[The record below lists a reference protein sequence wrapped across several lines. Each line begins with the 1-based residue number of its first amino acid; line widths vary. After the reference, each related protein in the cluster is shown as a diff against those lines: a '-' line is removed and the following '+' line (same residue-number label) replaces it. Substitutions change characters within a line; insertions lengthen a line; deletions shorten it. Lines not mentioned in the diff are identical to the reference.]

1 MEEEIARQ
9 PYCELYKGE
18 FTNQIYGIICLPGE
32 NSINLIYT
40 HLGGDYIAAALSLAE
55 IIRDANPIN
64 VLILKTTQT
73 KGLTARL
80 SDEELAAISAII
92 RGVKPC
98 ISLILK
104 PNIGSME
111 N

>member
-40 HLGGDYIAAALSLAE
+40 HLGGNYIAAALSLAD
-55 IIRDANPIN
+55 IIKDASPKI
-64 VLILKTTQT
+64 LILKTTQT

-80 SDEELAAISAII
+80 SDEELAAISTII

>member
-1 MEEEIARQ
+1 M
-9 PYCELYKGE
+9 
-18 FTNQIYGIICLPGE
+18 
-32 NSINLIYT
+32 IYT
-40 HLGGDYIAAALSLAE
+40 HLGGNYIAAALSLAD
-55 IIRDANPIN
+55 IIKDASPKI
-64 VLILKTTQT
+64 LILKTTQT

>member
-18 FTNQIYGIICLPGE
+18 FTNQIYGIICLQRKKCPD
-32 NSINLIYT
+32 LIYT
-40 HLGGDYIAAALSLAE
+40 HLGGDYIAAALSLAD
-55 IIRDANPIN
+55 IIKDASPKI
-64 VLILKTTQT
+64 LILKTTQT

>member
-1 MEEEIARQ
+1 MEEEPKNL

-18 FTNQIYGIICLPGE
+18 LTHQIYGIICLQRKKCPD
-32 NSINLIYT
+32 LIYT

-80 SDEELAAISAII
+80 SDEELTTISAII
-92 RGVKPC
+92 RGAKPG